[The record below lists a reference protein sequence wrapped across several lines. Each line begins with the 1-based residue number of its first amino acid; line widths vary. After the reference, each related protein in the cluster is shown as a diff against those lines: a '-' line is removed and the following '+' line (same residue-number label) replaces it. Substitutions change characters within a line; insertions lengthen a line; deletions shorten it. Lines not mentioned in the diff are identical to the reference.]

1 MENYTIAVDFLN
13 ENEEN
18 KNIID
23 DYSIRL
29 NFKYNS
35 INIYSL
41 YTNFKEFYNNFV
53 EQYDTLVTEKTYT
66 LEEINGGIFIH
77 KDNEYLIFNV
87 ERYGTNCQFD
97 SNFVVKINDEI
108 DKMISSIQKFK
119 IDSEIEN

>member
-53 EQYDTLVTEKTYT
+53 EQYDTRVTEKTYT